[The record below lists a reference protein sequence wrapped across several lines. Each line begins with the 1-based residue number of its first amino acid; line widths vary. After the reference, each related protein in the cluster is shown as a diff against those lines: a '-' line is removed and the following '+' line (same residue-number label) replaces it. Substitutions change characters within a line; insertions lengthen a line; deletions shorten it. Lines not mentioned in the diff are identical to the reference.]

1 MHSDGVYTF
10 LFMFE
15 YPSYL
20 ISFLIRQGLKRTF
33 FFFFWNAYIHLIY
46 YVFGSSLFEMPF

>member
-33 FFFFWNAYIHLIY
+33 FFFLFLECLH
-46 YVFGSSLFEMPF
+46 SLDLLCVWFVLV